1 MNEQAIRIL
10 NTLSSDTLMLLHEA
24 LINKSNLYNYE
35 HDGKDDING
44 NIRDTLNKF
53 NSDIGLV
60 EHVLHD
66 RHVQD
71 VMDNEEIDLPF

>member
-10 NTLSSDTLMLLHEA
+10 SNLSSDTLTLLYAE
-24 LINKSNLYNYE
+24 LIDKSNLYDYE
-35 HDGKDDING
+35 HGGKDDING

-60 EHVLHD
+60 EHVMND

>member
-1 MNEQAIRIL
+1 MEQAIRIL
-10 NTLSSDTLMLLHEA
+10 NTLSSETLLLLHDA
-24 LINKSNLYNYE
+24 LSNKANLYHYE

-60 EHVLHD
+60 ERVLHD
-66 RHVQD
+66 RQLSENV
-71 VMDNEEIDLPF
+71 EEIDLPF

>member
-10 NTLSSDTLMLLHEA
+10 SNLSSNTLLLLHEE
-24 LINKSNLYNYE
+24 LIKKSNLYNYE

-44 NIRDTLNKF
+44 NIKDTLNKF

-60 EHVLHD
+60 EFVLHD
-66 RHVQD
+66 HHVQD
-71 VMDNEEIDLPF
+71 VMDNADLPF

>member
-35 HDGKDDING
+35 HDGKDDIG
-44 NIRDTLNKF
+44 GSIHETRNKCK
-53 NSDIGLV
+53 SDIGLM
-60 EHVLHD
+60 
-66 RHVQD
+66 QG
-71 VMDNEEIDLPF
+71 